1 MMDKAQKK
9 CYKPKRVRT
18 KAVKKVVKNKPEVAQ
33 KTKLPKVHLKF
44 RIKEKKFISGPTIP
58 IDEVDE
64 LEEPVVAK
72 KTTQKVVKPVVEE
85 PLVNDSRSLSDYE
98 KFLFLHDD
106 KKSFKYLPT
115 IEQYN
120 DGINED
126 VCMYRYNKIMKD
138 VEEHCENPNK
148 NYKITLKQFK
158 ELDRLY
164 FKQDPKEYTELL
176 KSIFET
182 AIIEEPKVV
191 VEETVVVEQPKV
203 VKPVVVKK
211 PVVVEQPK
219 VVIDQKIIDSYER
232 YISTYGKLDFV
243 KYVPTIEQYNDG
255 IRGFNA
261 CEFNIM
267 MCDVEIHCKNP
278 NKNYKINF

>member
-1 MMDKAQKK
+1 
-9 CYKPKRVRT
+9 
-18 KAVKKVVKNKPEVAQ
+18 
-33 KTKLPKVHLKF
+33 
-44 RIKEKKFISGPTIP
+44 
-58 IDEVDE
+58 
-64 LEEPVVAK
+64 
-72 KTTQKVVKPVVEE
+72 
-85 PLVNDSRSLSDYE
+85 
-98 KFLFLHDD
+98 
-106 KKSFKYLPT
+106 
-115 IEQYN
+115 
-120 DGINED
+120 
-126 VCMYRYNKIMKD
+126 MYRYNKIMKD

-243 KYVPTIEQYNDG
+243 KYVPTIE
-255 IRGFNA
+255 
-261 CEFNIM
+261 
-267 MCDVEIHCKNP
+267 
-278 NKNYKINF
+278 